1 MKSLCQSAFP
11 PASNIIMRW
20 KANQPQSES
29 ANLAKDAG
37 FHGISRGDLGEPL
50 QSEPKHQ
57 LVRKWQTP

>member
-1 MKSLCQSAFP
+1 
-11 PASNIIMRW
+11 MRW